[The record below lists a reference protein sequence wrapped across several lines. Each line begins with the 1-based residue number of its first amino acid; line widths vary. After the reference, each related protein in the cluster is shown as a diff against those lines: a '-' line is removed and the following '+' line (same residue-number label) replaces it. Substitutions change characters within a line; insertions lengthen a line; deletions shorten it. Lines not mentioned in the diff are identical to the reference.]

1 MHRSLFSILKKSRAR
16 FHSIYLLALATFFLQ
31 IPTFY
36 GEDIVNARNNYLTG
50 AKTDFWGGV
59 STLIYA
65 HIPSVLVRW
74 QVWLALIQI
83 TLATSGLIKL
93 LNFKTNIV
101 AKKIVTWLVAYSAL
115 LFSSQMTR
123 DGLML
128 SLLLFGFALL
138 RTRLQKRS
146 ALTALIL
153 PILVIN
159 FAMSFRPWLSLA
171 IIPIILLMRKGS
183 SKNISRIS
191 VLILITTVSIAPAL
205 IEIATAK
212 SLALVKSYPEQQVMI
227 MDSAASFCYTN
238 NLETGLQ
245 AEHALELFSKN
256 TDFSKTACQLYRPD
270 TWLSLTKAGNASSA
284 EVKTDFWLIQAGD
297 SAKYKKLRSLWVKT
311 ITSDPVTYLQNKFV
325 FGGKLLIGSDSRNV
339 SFLTAQGKSARLMA
353 VFRIPYD
360 LAISLHIYS
369 LLAAIIILLYRPI
382 RRLAKGLTTRLE
394 IERSSIYL
402 ISAIISWLGLSSIAY
417 IGSNGRYTY
426 AISLLSITLYL
437 SYRQQGEEL
446 GEINGQ

>member
-1 MHRSLFSILKKSRAR
+1 MRRSPISIFNNSRTR
-16 FHSIYLLALATFFLQ
+16 FHSIYLLAWATFFLQ
-31 IPTFY
+31 IPTYY

-59 STLIYA
+59 STLIYS

-83 TLATSGLIKL
+83 ALATSGLIKL
-93 LNFKTNIV
+93 LNFKTNSV
-101 AKKIVTWLVAYSAL
+101 KKRIATLLVAYSTL

-128 SLLLFGFALL
+128 SLLFFGFGLL

-146 ALTALIL
+146 GLTSQIL
-153 PILVIN
+153 PILVIS

-171 IIPIILLMRKGS
+171 IIPIILLIKRGS
-183 SKNISRIS
+183 SKNISRNS
-191 VLILITTVSIAPAL
+191 VLILIVMVSIVPAL
-205 IEIATAK
+205 IEIASAR
-212 SLALVKSYPEQQVMI
+212 SLGLVKSYPEQQVMI

-245 AEHALELFSKN
+245 AEHVLQLFSKDSYF
-256 TDFSKTACQLYRPD
+256 TKTACQLYRPD

-284 EVKTDFWLIQAGD
+284 GVKSDFWLIQAGD
-297 SAKYKKLRSLWVKT
+297 SGKYNKLRNLWVQT
-311 ITSDPVTYLQNKFV
+311 ITSDPVTYLQNKFI

-339 SFLTAQGKSARLMA
+339 SFLTLQNKSAKLMA
-353 VFRIPYD
+353 IFRIPYD
-360 LAISLHIYS
+360 IAISLHFYS
-369 LLAAIIILLYRPI
+369 LLAVIMILLYRPI
-382 RRLAKGLTTRLE
+382 WRLAKGLTTKLE
-394 IERSSIYL
+394 IERNSINL
-402 ISAIISWLGLSSIAY
+402 ISAIIIWLGLSSIAY

-426 AISLLSITLYL
+426 AISLLSMTLYL
-437 SYRQQGEEL
+437 AYPQQDEEMGEV
-446 GEINGQ
+446 NGL